1 MNDLILMKGE
11 TGGFLIES
19 DRCKLSEKYDGSY
32 SYYFNN
38 MQFLTKIHLKIG
50 KISKISFNDS

>member
-19 DRCKLSEKYDGSY
+19 VRCKLSEKYDGSY

-50 KISKISFNDS
+50 IQD